1 MTLASK
7 FYNMSKSEV
16 VAKIFSGCRL
26 REILNCA
33 FLKNVMI
40 RYNYYQIV

>member
-1 MTLASK
+1 MNLASK
-7 FYNMSKSEV
+7 FYNMSNSQV

-33 FLKNVMI
+33 FLKTVVI
-40 RYNYYQIV
+40 RYNYYHIV